1 MKYLIIDIRE
11 IDTLN
16 FTKFLETKE
25 TLNYNNKGTMTV
37 VKYNSDELNYNF
49 LYTTKGPYN
58 IDEIRIELL
67 NNGWTEETED
77 HYYVNPD

>member
-11 IDTLN
+11 IDTLD

-25 TLNYNNKGTMTV
+25 TLNYNNGGTMVV

-77 HYYVNPD
+77 HYYVSPD

>member
-11 IDTLN
+11 IDTLD

-25 TLNYNNKGTMTV
+25 TLNYNDGGTMVV

-67 NNGWTEETED
+67 NNGWTKETED
-77 HYYVNPD
+77 HYYVSPD